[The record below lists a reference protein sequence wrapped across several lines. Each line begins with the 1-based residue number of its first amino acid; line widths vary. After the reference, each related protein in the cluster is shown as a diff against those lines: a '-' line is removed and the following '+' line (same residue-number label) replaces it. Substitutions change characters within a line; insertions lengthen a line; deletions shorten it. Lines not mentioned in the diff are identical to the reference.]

1 MRLSLYSAVFGGWF
15 DLVSE
20 AENSWL
26 ESPEKAVDASEPKI
40 GRGHPP
46 LHARFRKGTSGNS
59 KGRPKGSKNL
69 GSTILDAAHRPVT
82 IELNGK
88 MRRVTAIHA
97 TALRLA
103 QDAASG
109 NAKATAKFLDW
120 LDKSESRAAARKP
133 VEYPFSDRDLEV
145 LRAVD
150 ERMLLCNPVLDGSDQ

>member
-1 MRLSLYSAVFGGWF
+1 MARISRKAT
-15 DLVSE
+15 
-20 AENSWL
+20 
-26 ESPEKAVDASEPKI
+26 AVDASEPKI

-46 LHARFRKGTSGNS
+46 VQARFPKGTSGNP

-69 GSTILDAAHRPVT
+69 GTVMMDAAHGPVT
-82 IELNGK
+82 IEHNGK
-88 MRRVTAIHA
+88 TRKVTAIHA

-120 LDKSESRAAARKP
+120 VDKIESRAAARKP

-145 LRAVD
+145 LRAVH
-150 ERMLLCNPVLDGSDQ
+150 ERMLLCNPVSDGSDQ

>member
-1 MRLSLYSAVFGGWF
+1 MARISRKAT
-15 DLVSE
+15 
-20 AENSWL
+20 
-26 ESPEKAVDASEPKI
+26 AVDAIEPKI

-46 LHARFRKGTSGNS
+46 LQARFRKGTSGNPN
-59 KGRPKGSKNL
+59 GRPKGSKNL
-69 GSTILDAAHRPVT
+69 GTLIMDAAHYPVT
-82 IELNGK
+82 VELKGK
-88 MRRVTAIHA
+88 TRKLTAAHA

-103 QDAASG
+103 LDAASG
-109 NAKATAKFLDW
+109 NARATAKFLDW